1 MLGQLQLTFSSILET
16 KWAYINF
23 LAKKNFLVEPAA
35 LDPTLSLEQRK
46 KGPTKGCILVR
57 MEWLQYLKK
66 VVLKPYTLFQQVHIL
81 AKIILVHF
89 PNTIVVEVAYL

>member
-1 MLGQLQLTFSSILET
+1 MYETFIVIFNALCHLGSFMLGQLQLTFSSILET

-66 VVLKPYTLFQQVHIL
+66 WC
-81 AKIILVHF
+81 
-89 PNTIVVEVAYL
+89 